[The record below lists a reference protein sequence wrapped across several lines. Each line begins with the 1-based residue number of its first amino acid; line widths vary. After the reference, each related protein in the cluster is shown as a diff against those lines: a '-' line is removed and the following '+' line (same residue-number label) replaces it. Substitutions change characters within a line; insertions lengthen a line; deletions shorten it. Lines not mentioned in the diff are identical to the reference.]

1 MLITLRS
8 PLEGGFLENKGPIHN
23 EPLHL
28 NSTYCDHMDI
38 VEDEEH
44 AESRGFPQQNHT
56 ESQIENTDAESVES
70 PSSAG
75 DADAQADISGVLSDA
90 DDDGENRVMDPAP
103 GWPARMLS
111 PLVERSTSEDPMG
124 SEAHHSS
131 MSATMSST
139 SATKSNNGHEALK
152 PSDSEVTPLNTTP
165 EISPASSYS
174 RSRQSQ
180 FSSVSSSTPT
190 AKSRA
195 IDSPN
200 LSNTPVPPETA
211 ATRMDSFETLE
222 SFQGVSLEDPTWK
235 VLPAALKKY
244 RINNDDWENYVMF
257 ICYGSTG
264 AFKGSNMSPIHIIS
278 IRQPNRAV
286 SDLR

>member
-8 PLEGGFLENKGPIHN
+8 PLEGGFLENEDPVHN

-28 NSTYCDHMDI
+28 NSTYCDHTDI

-44 AESRGFPQQNHT
+44 AESRRFPQQNHT
-56 ESQIENTDAESVES
+56 ESQIENTDAESAES
-70 PSSAG
+70 PTSAG

-90 DDDGENRVMDPAP
+90 DDDGEIWVIGPAP
-103 GWPARMLS
+103 GWPARMVS

-131 MSATMSST
+131 TSATMSGT
-139 SATKSNNGHEALK
+139 SATNSNNGHEALK
-152 PSDSEVTPLNTTP
+152 PSDSEATPLNTAP

-174 RSRQSQ
+174 RRRQSQ
-180 FSSVSSSTPT
+180 FSSASSSTPT

-200 LSNTPVPPETA
+200 LNKPLPPKP
-211 ATRMDSFETLE
+211 ATRTDSFETLE

-235 VLPAALKKY
+235 VLPAALKK
-244 RINNDDWENYVMF
+244 
-257 ICYGSTG
+257 
-264 AFKGSNMSPIHIIS
+264 
-278 IRQPNRAV
+278 
-286 SDLR
+286 